1 MPRKIIR
8 TGHHDTT
15 RLEQA
20 PANEG
25 GIDDRPT
32 SDCYVEPLSDN
43 IGAAILQGEMHAH
56 GRIPS
61 HEVSNKWCDPPPPDW
76 RGSGSPSKR
85 LTALSSLLIAV
96 FPAT

>member
-8 TGHHDTT
+8 TGHYDTT

-43 IGAAILQGEMHAH
+43 IGVAILQGEMHAH
-56 GRIPS
+56 GRIPL
-61 HEVSNKWCDPPPPDW
+61 HEVSNKWSDPPPPDW
-76 RGSGSPSKR
+76 RGSGH
-85 LTALSSLLIAV
+85 LQNA
-96 FPAT
+96 